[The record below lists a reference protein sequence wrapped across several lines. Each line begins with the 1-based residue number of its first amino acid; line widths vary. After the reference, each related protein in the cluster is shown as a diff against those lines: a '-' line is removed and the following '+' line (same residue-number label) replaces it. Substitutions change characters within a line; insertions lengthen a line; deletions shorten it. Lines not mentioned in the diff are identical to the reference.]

1 MNDKFFLDTNI
12 LIYTFDSREPAKQQR
27 ANELVI
33 RALKTRQGIISFQVV
48 QEFLNAARRKFASV
62 LSSLDV
68 QTYLVQV
75 LTPLCQVF
83 SSIDLYVRA
92 LEIAER
98 WQYSFYDSLIIAT
111 ALQANCQILYS
122 EDLQHGQ
129 VIQGLTIINPFLNKS

>member
-1 MNDKFFLDTNI
+1 MNDKFLLDINI

-48 QEFLNAARRKFASV
+48 QECLNAARRKFASV
-62 LSSLDV
+62 LSPLDV

-129 VIQGLTIINPFLNKS
+129 VIQSLTIINPFLNKS

>member
-1 MNDKFFLDTNI
+1 MNGKFFLDTNI
-12 LIYTFDSREPAKQQR
+12 FIYTFDSREPAKQLR

-33 RALKTRQGIISFQVV
+33 RALKTGQGVISFQVV

-62 LSSLDV
+62 LSPLDV
-68 QTYLVQV
+68 QKYLVQV

-129 VIQGLTIINPFLNKS
+129 VIQALTIINPFLNQS